1 VVEVEMITTNQPD
14 TDGRMNQS
22 LTEAECLCLL
32 AGESIGRVVY
42 TDGVLPTAFP
52 VNYRLLNRSIVFRT
66 KPDARILRSSGDLY
80 VSFEIDR
87 FDEAARTGWS
97 VLVTGRCRPLHP
109 DLVDAD
115 RDTRASAHRGSL
127 PGISVDA
134 VSGRRLEEP

>member
-1 VVEVEMITTNQPD
+1 MITTSELE
-14 TDGRMNQS
+14 TGRMNQS
-22 LTEAECLCLL
+22 LTEAECMCFL

-66 KPDARILRSSGDLY
+66 KPTARVLMAGPDLY

-87 FDEAARTGWS
+87 FDELTHTGWS

-109 DLVDAD
+109 GIAETVL
-115 RDTRASAHRGSL
+115 DTWASTHRGSL
-127 PGISVDA
+127 HGISIDVIA
-134 VSGRRLEEP
+134 GRRLEAQ